1 MRIINTKKSILLN
14 SDSTTFLIELA
25 SHEINVELYK
35 SLWLQLAMYKSHK
48 YFLQHE
54 RAYPGQNQKLEPT
67 QFKAQ
72 FNTPASNFLCS
83 RNVISK
89 RNLSEISH
97 FWVISRKQFFEISN
111 HIKIEHSMK
120 KMLLTYFYDRFS
132 YLSCQF

>member
-1 MRIINTKKSILLN
+1 MNTKYSILFKA
-14 SDSTTFLIELA
+14 DSATFLIELP

-54 RAYPGQNQKLEPT
+54 RAYPGQNQILEPT

-72 FNTPASNFLCS
+72 FNTLASNFLCS
-83 RNVISK
+83 RYVISE

-97 FWVISRKQFFEISN
+97 F
-111 HIKIEHSMK
+111 
-120 KMLLTYFYDRFS
+120 
-132 YLSCQF
+132 